1 MPEMLEGK
9 KIVVLAGGVGGSRLV
24 RGMSHH
30 LEGHQLTVIVNT
42 GDDFTHCGLHIS
54 PDIDTVLYH
63 LAGLAHV
70 ERGWGIHNDTFHCMD
85 ALKWLGGETWFNIG
99 DRDLATHLLRTQL
112 LQRGHTLTEVTAYM
126 ARNLG
131 ILHAV
136 LPMSDDACR
145 TMLDTDEGI
154 LEFQNYFVRQHW
166 QPAIRRIF
174 WQGAESARPTTA
186 VMQALR
192 SADLL
197 VIAPSNPFVSV
208 APILQLPGVKEA
220 VSALPVIAM
229 SPIIGGMA
237 VKGPAAKMFRELL
250 GKPASVEAVVDF
262 YDGLLD
268 GLVMDEVDAD
278 LLPALQTKVKHVS
291 AMPTLMLTA
300 EKQVEAAGQFLHFAQ
315 SLLPDLVDESVR
327 EA

>member
-24 RGMSHH
+24 RGMAHH
-30 LEGHQLTVIVNT
+30 LEPQQMTVIVNT

-70 ERGWGIHNDTFHCMD
+70 ERGWGIQNDTFHGMD

-99 DRDLATHLLRTQL
+99 DRDLAIHLLRTQL

-145 TMLDTDEGI
+145 TMLDTDEGV
-154 LEFQNYFVRQHW
+154 LEFQHYFVRHHW
-166 QPAIRRIF
+166 QPVIRRIF
-174 WQGAESARPTTA
+174 WQGSENARPTAT
-186 VMQALR
+186 VMQALL

-220 VSALPVIAM
+220 VTALPVIAM

-250 GKPASVEAVVDF
+250 GKPASVEAVIDY

-268 GLVMDEVDAD
+268 GLVMDELDAD
-278 LLPALQTKVKHVS
+278 LLPALRTRVKHLS
-291 AMPTLMLTA
+291 AMPTLMLTPQ
-300 EKQVEAAGQFLHFAQ
+300 KQIEVAGQFLQFAQ
-315 SLLPDLVDESVR
+315 TMLMDM
-327 EA
+327 

>member
-9 KIVVLAGGVGGSRLV
+9 KVVVLAGGVGGSRLV
-24 RGMSHH
+24 RGMAHH

-85 ALKWLGGETWFNIG
+85 ALKWLGGDTWFNIG

-136 LPMSDDACR
+136 LPMSDDPCR
-145 TMLDTDEGI
+145 TMLETGEDI
-154 LEFQNYFVRQHW
+154 FEFQQYFVRHHW
-166 QPAIRRIF
+166 QPAIKRIF
-174 WQGAESARPTTA
+174 WQGAESARPTAA
-186 VMQALR
+186 VMKALR

-208 APILQLPGVKEA
+208 APILQLPGVTEA
-220 VSALPVIAM
+220 VAALPVIAM

-250 GKPASVEAVVDF
+250 DKPASVEAVIDF

-268 GLVMDEVDAD
+268 GLVMDQVDAE
-278 LLPALQTKVKHVS
+278 LLPALQKKVKHLA
-291 AMPTLMLTA
+291 AMPTLMLTP
-300 EKQVEAAGQFLHFAQ
+300 EKQIEVAGQFLQFAQ
-315 SLLPDLVDESVR
+315 TMLPDLVDENVR
-327 EA
+327 EV